1 MLEMNIEKLF
11 RNLDPEVS
19 SILNKV
25 LDNREITTKETIR
38 LFETTSS
45 NLTAITL
52 VADELRSRKNGNKV
66 TYVINRNIN
75 FTNVCVK
82 QCGFC
87 AFSRDF
93 RMEEGYML
101 PIEEIVRR
109 AKEAWSL
116 GATEI
121 CIQAGLPPN
130 MDGMLYIEICKA
142 VKKAVPD
149 IHIHAFSPEE
159 ILYGSSR
166 LNTTIED
173 YLKMLKEVGL
183 GSLPGTS
190 AEILVKEVRNKI
202 SPGRIKV
209 EDWIKVISTAHKLDI
224 PTTSTIMYG
233 HIETYSD
240 ITTHL
245 EIIRNIQKETRKFT
259 EFVPLSFIHNEAP
272 MSEHNLVK
280 GIRKG
285 ADGMEIMKM
294 HAISRVFFNNIIDN
308 IQVSWVKEGPK
319 LSQILL
325 NAGVNDLGGCLINE
339 SISTAA
345 GSQYGQFMKP
355 IDLRKLIRASG
366 KIPAQRTSRYEI
378 IKEFD
383 SRDESDEES
392 LLDKIDPEIF
402 GSYNNLI
409 KLNEYRY
416 KKL

>member
-1 MLEMNIEKLF
+1 MSIEKLF
-11 RNLDPEVS
+11 KNLDPEIS
-19 SILNKV
+19 SILDKV
-25 LDNREITTKETIR
+25 LDNKEITTKETIQ
-38 LFETTSS
+38 LFESTSS
-45 NLTAITL
+45 NLTAISL
-52 VADELRSRKNGNKV
+52 VADELRSRKNGDKV

-109 AKEAWSL
+109 AKEAWNL

-130 MDGMLYIEICKA
+130 MDGMLYIDICKTIKMA
-142 VKKAVPD
+142 IPD

-166 LNTTIED
+166 SNTTIED
-173 YLKMLKEVGL
+173 YLKMLKEAGL

-209 EDWIKVISTAHKLDI
+209 EDWIKVITTAHMLDI

-240 ITTHL
+240 IATHL
-245 EIIRNIQKETRKFT
+245 DIIRKIQKETGKFT

-294 HAISRVFFNNIIDN
+294 HAISRIFFNNLIDN

-355 IDLRKLIRASG
+355 LDMRKLIRASG

-378 IKEFD
+378 IREFG
-383 SRDESDEES
+383 SIDENDEES
-392 LLDKIDPEIF
+392 LLDKVDPEIF
-402 GSYNNLI
+402 GSYNSLI

-416 KKL
+416 KKK

>member
-1 MLEMNIEKLF
+1 MSIEKLF
-11 RNLDPEVS
+11 KNLDPEIS
-19 SILNKV
+19 SILDKV
-25 LDNREITTKETIR
+25 LDNKEITTKETIQ
-38 LFETTSS
+38 LFESTSS
-45 NLTAITL
+45 NLTAISL
-52 VADELRSRKNGNKV
+52 VADELRSRKNGDKV

-109 AKEAWSL
+109 AKEAWNL

-130 MDGMLYIEICKA
+130 MDGMLYIDICKA
-142 VKKAVPD
+142 IKMAIPD

-166 LNTTIED
+166 SNTTIED
-173 YLKMLKEVGL
+173 YLKMLKEAGL

-209 EDWIKVISTAHKLDI
+209 EDWIKVITTAHMLDI

-240 ITTHL
+240 IATHL
-245 EIIRNIQKETRKFT
+245 DIIRKIQKETGKFT

-294 HAISRVFFNNIIDN
+294 HAISRIFFNNLIDN

-325 NAGVNDLGGCLINE
+325 NTGVNDLGGCLINE

-355 IDLRKLIRASG
+355 LDMRKLIRASG

-378 IKEFD
+378 IREFG
-383 SRDESDEES
+383 SIDENDEES
-392 LLDKIDPEIF
+392 LLDKVDPEIF
-402 GSYNNLI
+402 GSYNSLI

-416 KKL
+416 KKK